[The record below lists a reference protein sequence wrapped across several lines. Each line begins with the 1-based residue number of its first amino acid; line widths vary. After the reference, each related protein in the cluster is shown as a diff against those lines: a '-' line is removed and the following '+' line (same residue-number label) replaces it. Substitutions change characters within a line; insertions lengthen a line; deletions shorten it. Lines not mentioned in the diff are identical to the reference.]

1 MQTRLR
7 VTFRDTQLNSYSEDW
22 GGEGDLSNV
31 LGNVEAAGNSGSRG
45 IPDGVVFVL
54 ASTLMF

>member
-1 MQTRLR
+1 MLR
-7 VTFRDTQLNSYSEDW
+7 YTQLNSYSEDW